1 MTAFAPVFSSRIGC
15 QYRFPKKRASRT
27 KTMLTV
33 LARVG
38 FLVAVSFIGGALLG
52 LISLQ
57 SETPRF
63 AETALSLHQTQH
75 TQDDS
80 PVAVDSV
87 SRRAA
92 KVVAAKRKA
101 SAKAAKRA
109 AASRLAGDLH

>member
-1 MTAFAPVFSSRIGC
+1 MAAFAPVFSSRIGC

-38 FLVAVSFIGGALLG
+38 FLFAVSFIGGALLG

-57 SETPRF
+57 SET
-63 AETALSLHQTQH
+63 
-75 TQDDS
+75 
-80 PVAVDSV
+80 
-87 SRRAA
+87 RAA

-109 AASRLAGDLH
+109 AAYRLAGNLH